1 MSRPGESVV
10 LVRGSPSRKILDSS
24 AAQSEREIQLDRG
37 FTLVGDIPRTRGD
50 DSEYPIYLDR
60 TADAGSPKR
69 ALEAFVDTPC
79 ISMQTH

>member
-1 MSRPGESVV
+1 MKR
-10 LVRGSPSRKILDSS
+10 
-24 AAQSEREIQLDRG
+24 
-37 FTLVGDIPRTRGD
+37 IPRARRD

-69 ALEAFVDTPC
+69 ALEAFVDNPC